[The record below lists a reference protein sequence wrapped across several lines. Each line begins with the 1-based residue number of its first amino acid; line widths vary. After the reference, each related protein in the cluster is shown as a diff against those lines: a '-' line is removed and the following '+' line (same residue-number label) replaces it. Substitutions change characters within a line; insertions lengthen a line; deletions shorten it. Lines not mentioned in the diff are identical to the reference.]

1 MLNKGSKGTSLL
13 FGRRLTMEIER
24 FHAALSEY
32 SKRLLSM
39 SRRIIGD
46 RRPLWASF
54 SRRSVGYCCSFFFIC
69 SAHLS
74 PFFFFFFFLVCV
86 AKNIGDLF
94 FCVSR
99 SAVHFFFSSVFF
111 LFFSK
116 DAKAANGGPSDPIKK
131 RRPCTSFQ
139 GHKKIGE
146 NTHTTALFRRIR
158 RT

>member
-94 FCVSR
+94 FLCFAVGR
-99 SAVHFFFSSVFF
+99 SLFLFFCFFF
-111 LFFSK
+111 LFF
-116 DAKAANGGPSDPIKK
+116 
-131 RRPCTSFQ
+131 FQ
-139 GHKKIGE
+139 GRQGRKWRPI
-146 NTHTTALFRRIR
+146 
-158 RT
+158 